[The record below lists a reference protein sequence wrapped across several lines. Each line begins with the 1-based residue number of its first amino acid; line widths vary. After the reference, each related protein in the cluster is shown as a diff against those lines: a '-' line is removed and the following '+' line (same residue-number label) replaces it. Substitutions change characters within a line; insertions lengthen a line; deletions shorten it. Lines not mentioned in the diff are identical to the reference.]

1 MFYTLIVGALK
12 NLIGSDVK
20 SSSSALLSL
29 VSKNL
34 SDVSENEVNRCI
46 ELILSRRDRKIFIMG
61 AGRSG
66 LVGRAFALRLLHL
79 GYEVHVLGETLTPS
93 LSKDDLVI
101 AISGS
106 GSTRLVI
113 TAVEAAKHVGAT
125 IIGITSYPDSSLG
138 KLADFILQVKGRVIP
153 TTEADGRDY
162 FARQILGLHEP
173 LAPLGTLFE
182 DTCMI
187 LLDAMIPILMN
198 KLNLSE
204 VDLGRRHANIE

>member
-1 MFYTLIVGALK
+1 MKHLVGL
-12 NLIGSDVK
+12 DVK
-20 SSSSALLSL
+20 SSSSLLIEL

-34 SDVSENEVNRCI
+34 SEVSEEEVNKCI
-46 ELILSRRDRKIFIMG
+46 ELILSRRDKKIFIMG

-79 GYEVHVLGETLTPS
+79 DYHVHVLGETLMPPV
-93 LSKDDLVI
+93 SKGDLVI

-106 GSTRLVI
+106 GSTKLII
-113 TAVEAAKHVGAT
+113 TAVEAAKRVGAT
-125 IIGITSYPDSSLG
+125 IIGITSYPDSPLG
-138 KLADFILQVKGRVIP
+138 KIADFILQVKGRVMP
-153 TTEADGRDY
+153 AKEENGRDY

-173 LAPLGTLFE
+173 LVPLGTLFE

-187 LLDAMIPILMN
+187 LLDAMISVMMN

-204 VDLGRRHANIE
+204 EDLGRRHANIE

>member
-1 MFYTLIVGALK
+1 M
-12 NLIGSDVK
+12 
-20 SSSSALLSL
+20 
-29 VSKNL
+29 
-34 SDVSENEVNRCI
+34 
-46 ELILSRRDRKIFIMG
+46 
-61 AGRSG
+61 
-66 LVGRAFALRLLHL
+66 
-79 GYEVHVLGETLTPS
+79 PS
-93 LSKDDLVI
+93 VSKDDLVI

-125 IIGITSYPDSSLG
+125 IMCITSYPDSSLG

-153 TTEADGRDY
+153 TAEADGRDY

>member
-1 MFYTLIVGALK
+1 MKALK
-12 NLIGSDVK
+12 HPIGMDVK
-20 SSSSALLSL
+20 NSSSALIEL

-34 SDVSENEVNRCI
+34 SEVSEEEVDKCI
-46 ELILSRRDRKIFIMG
+46 ELILSRRDKKIFIMG

-79 GYEVHVLGETLTPS
+79 GYEVHVLGETLMPS
-93 LSKDDLVI
+93 VNKDDLVI

-106 GSTRLVI
+106 GSTKLVV
-113 TAVEAAKHVGAT
+113 TAVEAAKRVGAT
-125 IIGITSYPDSSLG
+125 ILGITSFPDSPLG
-138 KLADFILQVKGRVIP
+138 KLSDFILQVKGRVMP
-153 TTEADGRDY
+153 TKEANGRDY

-204 VDLGRRHANIE
+204 EDLGRRHANIE

>member
-1 MFYTLIVGALK
+1 LWGALK
-12 NLIGSDVK
+12 NLIGSDIK

-34 SDVSENEVNRCI
+34 SEVSEAEVNRCI

-79 GYEVHVLGETLTPS
+79 GYEVHILGETLMPS
-93 LSKDDLVI
+93 VSKDDLVI

-113 TAVEAAKHVGAT
+113 TAAEAAKHVGAT

-138 KLADFILQVKGRVIP
+138 KLADFVLQVKGRVIP
-153 TTEADGRDY
+153 TTEANGRDY

>member
-1 MFYTLIVGALK
+1 MGT
-12 NLIGSDVK
+12 DVK
-20 SSSSALLSL
+20 NSSLILIEL

-34 SDVSENEVNRCI
+34 SEVSEEEVDKCI
-46 ELILSRRDRKIFIMG
+46 EIILSRRDKKIFIMG

-79 GYEVHVLGETLTPS
+79 GYEVHVLGETLMPS
-93 LSKDDLVI
+93 VNKDDLVI

-106 GSTRLVI
+106 GSTKLVV
-113 TAVEAAKHVGAT
+113 TAVEAAKRVGAT
-125 IIGITSYPDSSLG
+125 ILGITSFPDSPLG
-138 KLADFILQVKGRVIP
+138 KLSDFILQVKGRVMP
-153 TTEADGRDY
+153 TKEANSRDY

-182 DTCMI
+182 DTCLI

-204 VDLGRRHANIE
+204 EDLGKRHANIE

>member
-1 MFYTLIVGALK
+1 MGALK
-12 NLIGSDVK
+12 NSIGTDVK
-20 SSSSALLSL
+20 VSSSALLSL

-34 SDVSENEVNRCI
+34 SDISLEAANRCI
-46 ELILSRRDRKIFIMG
+46 ELILSRRDKKIFIMG

-66 LVGRAFALRLLHL
+66 LVGKAFALRLLHL
-79 GYEVHVLGETLTPS
+79 GYEVYVLGETLMPS
-93 LSKDDLVI
+93 VIMDDLVV

-125 IIGITSYPDSSLG
+125 VIGITSYPDSPLG
-138 KLADFILQVKGRVIP
+138 KFADFVLQVRGRVVP

-204 VDLGRRHANIE
+204 EDLGRRHANIE

>member
-1 MFYTLIVGALK
+1 M

-20 SSSSALLSL
+20 SSSSALLTL
-29 VSKNL
+29 ISKNL
-34 SDVSENEVNRCI
+34 SDVSGEGVNKCI
-46 ELILSRRDRKIFIMG
+46 ELILSRRDKKIFIMG

-79 GYEVHVLGETLTPS
+79 GYEVHVLGETLMPS
-93 LSKDDLVI
+93 VNKDDLVI

-113 TAVEAAKHVGAT
+113 TVVEAAKHVGAT
-125 IIGITSYPDSSLG
+125 VMGITSYPDSPLG
-138 KLADFILQVKGRVIP
+138 KLSDFILQVRGRVMP
-153 TTEADGRDY
+153 TTEVDGRDY

-187 LLDAMIPILMN
+187 LLDAMIPVMMN
-198 KLNLSE
+198 RLHLSE
-204 VDLGRRHANIE
+204 EDLGRRHANIE